1 MIDGSSRP
9 HNLQKRSLE
18 RALFAKNI
26 CNSYDDAIALLKER
40 NLGPGDIAVVRY
52 YVNGADEWNTLSG
65 LPIRMVMGIGGAN
78 TQADDDVF
86 IFNDSRAI
94 NGSES
99 VSEDVVNDMINS
111 ALSGY
116 YNKAEINA
124 LLNSDEQWKTLVTNR
139 LNNMDNDIDEIRS
152 KVDAISTDGFVTY
165 EIFSNEL
172 VKKANKEDVYTK
184 AEVNKIVNDI
194 DIPEVDLSDYY
205 TKEDVDNRITDSLNE
220 YITEDELL
228 AELDNK
234 VDITEFTELS
244 ETIDNKVDASY
255 VEEYFNTNVGDN
267 VDALVKSAIEEQ
279 NIADQVNTAVDEKLK
294 DFEGVTT
301 ETIDDVLES
310 NEYFITE
317 VLTPIETITE
327 QVKLI
332 ETQIK
337 DLDADIDGGSEEDW
351 EI

>member
-1 MIDGSSRP
+1 MIDSSSRP

-65 LPIRMVMGIGGAN
+65 LPIRMVMGIGSAN
-78 TQADDDVF
+78 AQADDDVF

-99 VSEDVVNDMINS
+99 VSEDVVNDMINN
-111 ALSGY
+111 ALSSY
-116 YNKAEINA
+116 YTKDEINA

-139 LNNMDNDIDEIRS
+139 LNNMDNDIDKIRS

-172 VKKANKEDVYTK
+172 AKKANKDDVYTK

-205 TKEDVDNRITDSLNE
+205 TKEEIDNRIPEDFEIYVTDEELL
-220 YITEDELL
+220 DELATKAD
-228 AELDNK
+228 AE
-234 VDITEFTELS
+234 ELS
-244 ETIDNKVDASY
+244 ELSDLVNSKVDAGY
-255 VEEYFNTNVGDN
+255 VEQYFNDKVGDN

-301 ETIDDVLES
+301 ETIDEVLES